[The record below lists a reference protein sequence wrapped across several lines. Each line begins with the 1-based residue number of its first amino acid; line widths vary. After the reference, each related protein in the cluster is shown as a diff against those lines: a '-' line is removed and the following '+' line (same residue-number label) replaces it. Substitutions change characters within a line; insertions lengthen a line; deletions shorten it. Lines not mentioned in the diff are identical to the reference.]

1 MKKKRFVLTFPPDV
15 VEEPLTYN
23 LIKRYDIKVN
33 ILNAHV
39 SAGEEGSLLVEMEG
53 TYPNLK
59 AGVQY
64 IKSLHVSIEPL
75 VKKIQF
81 NEKECIHCGSCTAVC
96 FAGALVLK
104 KPEWKL
110 KFDPNLCIV
119 CELCTKTCPLGL
131 FKIDFGDTE
140 NV

>member
-1 MKKKRFVLTFPPDV
+1 MK
-15 VEEPLTYN
+15 VEKSSQDLESEIIY
-23 LIKRYDIKVN
+23 
-33 ILNAHV
+33 
-39 SAGEEGSLLVEMEG
+39 AGL
-53 TYPNLK
+53 
-59 AGVQY
+59 
-64 IKSLHVSIEPL
+64 
-75 VKKIQF
+75 
-81 NEKECIHCGSCTAVC
+81 CIHCGSCTAVC